1 MTTDS
6 KHTYPV
12 SANLLNRHFSNW
24 QPGEA
29 LVSDLTYIRTTKG
42 WMYYTTVIDLYDR
55 KIIGWAC
62 STTMKTI
69 NTTIPALKMAL
80 KTRTIKAGAIFH
92 SDRGIQYASMKFR
105 SLLKNNK
112 LPSSMSRKGNCWD
125 NAVAESFFKTLK
137 QECTNRYNFDNHQ
150 QAAMQIFDYVE
161 TWYNTK
167 RIHLANNQ
175 KSINE
180 IKNRKL
186 NNQLAA

>member
-1 MTTDS
+1 LD
-6 KHTYPV
+6 
-12 SANLLNRHFSNW
+12 RHFSNW
-24 QPGEA
+24 KIGGA
-29 LVSDLTYIRTTKG
+29 LVSDLTYIRTNKG

-62 STTMKTI
+62 STTMKAMD
-69 NTTIPALKMAL
+69 TTIPALKMAL
-80 KTRTIKAGAIFH
+80 GNRKIRTGAIFH
-92 SDRGIQYASMKFR
+92 SDRGVQYASMEFT
-105 SLLKNNK
+105 SLLLNK
-112 LPSSMSRKGNCWD
+112 KLSPSMSRKGNCWD

-137 QECTNRYNFDNHQ
+137 QECTNRYNFKDKE
-150 QAAMQIFDYVE
+150 QAALEIFDYVE

-180 IKNRKL
+180 MEIKKI